1 MIQNK
6 QVSQPKHS
14 NAVIAN
20 ITDTEN
26 GLTKLNTVEDMYEK
40 NKPMFVKL
48 YAEWC
53 GHCKTLAPIWTQLE
67 NRVKKDYKDKNIAIV
82 SIETEAFGKFK
93 NSGLKNILGTVKG
106 FPTIGAIINKK
117 FVPYDNDSARDLK
130 TMVEFINK
138 TIFNNNNND
147 LTVGGGRKGS
157 RKNNRS
163 LNKKRKCKSRSSL
176 FTSIKKMFSY
186 KYKRKS
192 RGKKGKKG
200 KKGNKTKRR
209 N

>member
-67 NRVKKDYKDKNIAIV
+67 NRVKKDKNIAIV

-106 FPTIGAIINKK
+106 FPTRGAIINKK
-117 FVPYDNDSARDLK
+117 FVPYDSARDLK
-130 TMVEFINK
+130 TMVGFINK
-138 TIFNNNNND
+138 TIFNNNNNNND

-200 KKGNKTKRR
+200 NKTKRR

>member
-20 ITDTEN
+20 IADTEN
-26 GLTKLNTVEDMYEK
+26 GLTKLNTVEKMYEK

-53 GHCKTLAPIWTQLE
+53 GHCKTLAPIWTELE
-67 NRVKKDYKDKNIAIV
+67 NRVKEDYKDKNIAIV
-82 SIETEAFGKFK
+82 SIESEAFGKFK
-93 NSGLKNILGTVKG
+93 NSGLKNILGTVKA

-117 FVPYDNDSARDLK
+117 FVPYDSARDLK

-138 TIFNNNNND
+138 TIFNNNNN

-200 KKGNKTKRR
+200 NKTKRR